1 VFCPFHPSPLFSL
14 LCWVPPTN
22 HFKPFCLSYL
32 LCNVQLSPFVLFIFF
47 SSRIIFDKCR
57 KEGRCL
63 ITTSTKLMLRQNCPP
78 GSYLINPKSL
88 GQPEV
93 TLVHLLLSHGVILE
107 PSKFLNRCV
116 VCNGSIESVED
127 EQAKRDIF
135 VAHQAPEILQTS
147 GEVMT
152 VYQCNRCGQGYWW
165 CDRPT
170 SSASRVMNQATKL
183 LELCIIGG
191 VPVNTKN
198 MAMFAHI
205 NVERLQNFKARAADK
220 EGINKNNK
228 NNNNGAA
235 GEDDDEV
242 DGELKVKVST
252 LSEQRLAVIDWLQQ
266 TELKNPFGAL
276 TSAYQRPKVK
286 EGQHQ
291 HSGSLSSSSPPSI
304 SSSPD
309 EDLPFTNVTSDFVGH
324 LDYILYNPNDM
335 IVKERLYVPTSFEEL
350 NDLGIRNGHLLPST
364 VWPSDHLAIGARFS
378 LCPVD
383 ASAIH
388 TRPSTI
394 NGPTTDLSDSV
405 VPANAMVLDS
415 TARNRGG
422 TSEDTKEGP
431 ILFCSPV
438 GVGALAPP
446 PPLPSTTGHT
456 SNSDSVMPA
465 PARVGDSSA
474 SHQGRASEDAKD
486 APILICSPMGV
497 GASAPPP
504 APPRTEQTVTSHLD
518 RCACG
523 CVPPI
528 KSLFEMAELRKQYRL
543 KKKQEEEQRKD

>member
-1 VFCPFHPSPLFSL
+1 
-14 LCWVPPTN
+14 
-22 HFKPFCLSYL
+22 
-32 LCNVQLSPFVLFIFF
+32 
-47 SSRIIFDKCR
+47 
-57 KEGRCL
+57 
-63 ITTSTKLMLRQNCPP
+63 MLRQNCPP
-78 GSYLINPKSL
+78 GAYLINPKSL

-116 VCNGSIESVED
+116 VCNGGIESVED
-127 EQAKRDIF
+127 EQAKREIL
-135 VAHQAPEILQTS
+135 VAHQAPDDILQTSS

-152 VYQCNRCGQGYWW
+152 VYQCNGCGQGYWW

-183 LELCIIGG
+183 VELCIIGG

-198 MAMFAHI
+198 MAMFAHL

-220 EGINKNNK
+220 EDNNK
-228 NNNNGAA
+228 NNNSSAA
-235 GEDDDEV
+235 GEDDEKMDW
-242 DGELKVKVST
+242 ELKVKVST

-276 TSAYQRPKVK
+276 TSAYQRSKGK

-291 HSGSLSSSSPPSI
+291 HSGSSSSSSPPSI
-304 SSSPD
+304 SSSPE

-335 IVKERLYVPTSFEEL
+335 MVKERLHVPTSFGEL
-350 NDLGIRNGHLLPST
+350 NDLGIHNGHLLPST

-378 LCPVD
+378 LCPVKE
-383 ASAIH
+383 SVIQ
-388 TRPSTI
+388 RRSSTT
-394 NGPTTDLSDSV
+394 NGPTIDVSGSV
-405 VPANAMVLDS
+405 VPTNAMVVNSIAS
-415 TARNRGG
+415 TMGG

-431 ILFCSPV
+431 ILFCSPL
-438 GVGALAPP
+438 GVGASAPP
-446 PPLPSTTGHT
+446 PPLPTTIGR
-456 SNSDSVMPA
+456 SLNSDSVGPA
-465 PARVGDSSA
+465 PDGVADSTA
-474 SHQGRASEDAKD
+474 GNQGRASEDAKD
-486 APILICSPMGV
+486 TPILICSPMGV
-497 GASAPPP
+497 GAPAPPP
-504 APPRTEQTVTSHLD
+504 ALSTTEQNVTSHPD

-543 KKKQEEEQRKD
+543 KKKQEEEEQRKH